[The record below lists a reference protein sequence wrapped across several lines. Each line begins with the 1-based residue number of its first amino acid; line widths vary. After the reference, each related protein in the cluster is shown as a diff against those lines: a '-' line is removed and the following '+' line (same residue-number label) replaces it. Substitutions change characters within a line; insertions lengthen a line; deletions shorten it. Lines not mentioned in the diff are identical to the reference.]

1 MSTKSSVK
9 LGYPNQASMYPLSAE
24 QIDQLMTQAWEC
36 ALNWTTKDGWPVGV
50 MHVFVWHEGR
60 VWLNF
65 MSHRHRAA
73 AIRRDP
79 RVSLIVSS
87 SSASAGSP
95 QGQATMKGRAV
106 FHDDEETK
114 HWHFRMLAE
123 KSSPGNK
130 PAQDA
135 LVESLDSPLRTVL
148 EIIPE
153 KWITFDL
160 DKLRRDQAGT
170 LDASER
176 GDLLSSDTKRF
187 QAEIKRRGFSVGPD

>member
-1 MSTKSSVK
+1 
-9 LGYPNQASMYPLSAE
+9 MYPLSDQ
-24 QIDQLMTQAWEC
+24 QINQLMTQAWEC
-36 ALNWTTKDGWPVGV
+36 ALNWSTSDGWPVGV

-87 SSASAGSP
+87 SSAGPSAP
-95 QGQATMKGRAV
+95 QGQATMKGRV
-106 FHDDEETK
+106 TFHDDDETR
-114 HWHFRMLAE
+114 HWHYRMLAQ
-123 KSSPGNK
+123 KSSPGDR
-130 PAQDA
+130 PSQEA

-148 EIIPE
+148 EIVPE

-170 LDASER
+170 LKDSER
-176 GDLLSSDTKRF
+176 GELLSADRLRLD
-187 QAEIKRRGFSVGPD
+187 AEIQRRGLAD

>member
-1 MSTKSSVK
+1 MTAIK
-9 LGYPNQASMYPLSAE
+9 LGYPNQASMYPLWEE
-24 QIDQLMTQAWEC
+24 QIDQLMTQGWEC

-79 RVSLIVSS
+79 RVSIIVSS
-87 SSASAGSP
+87 SSAPPGAP
-95 QGQATMKGRAV
+95 QGQATMKGRVV
-106 FHDDEETK
+106 FHDDDETK
-114 HWHFRMLAE
+114 RWHYRMLGE
-123 KSSPGNK
+123 KSSPDNK
-130 PAQDA
+130 AAQDA
-135 LVESLDSPLRTVL
+135 LFESLDTPLRTVL

-153 KWITFDL
+153 KWITFDM

-170 LDASER
+170 LDDTDR
-176 GDLLSSDTKRF
+176 GELLSADTERF
-187 QAEIKRRGFSVGPD
+187 EAEIKRRGLSLS

>member
-1 MSTKSSVK
+1 MSDVK
-9 LGYPNQASMYPLSAE
+9 LGYPNQASMYPLSEA
-24 QIDQLMTQAWEC
+24 QIDQLMSQAWEC
-36 ALNWTTKDGWPVGV
+36 ALNWSTRDGWPVGV

-87 SSASAGSP
+87 SSAPPGAP

-106 FHDDEETK
+106 FHDDDETR
-114 HWHFRMLAE
+114 HWHYRMLAE
-123 KSSPGNK
+123 KSSPDNK
-130 PAQDA
+130 TAQDA
-135 LVESLDSPLRTVL
+135 LCEMLDTPLRTVL

-160 DKLRRDQAGT
+160 DKMRRDQAGT
-170 LDASER
+170 LPESER
-176 GDLLSSDTKRF
+176 GELLSADTRRF
-187 QAEIKRRGFSVGPD
+187 QAELARRGLS

>member
-1 MSTKSSVK
+1 MTDVK
-9 LGYPNQASMYPLSAE
+9 LGYPNQASMYPLSGQ
-24 QIDQLMTQAWEC
+24 QIDQLMTQGWEC
-36 ALNWTTKDGWPVGV
+36 ALNWTTSDGWPVGV

-79 RVSLIVSS
+79 RVSVIVSS
-87 SSASAGSP
+87 SSAPGGSV
-95 QGQATMKGRAV
+95 QGQATMKGRVV

-123 KSSPGNK
+123 KSSPGDK
-130 PAQDA
+130 AAQDA
-135 LVESLDSPLRTVL
+135 LIASLDSPMRTVL

-160 DKLRRDQAGT
+160 DKLQRDQAGT
-170 LDASER
+170 LDPSEK
-176 GDLLSSDTKRF
+176 GELLSSDTERF
-187 QAEIKRRGFSVGPD
+187 QAEIKRRGLTVS

>member
-1 MSTKSSVK
+1 MTQIKR
-9 LGYPNQASMYPLSAE
+9 GYPNQASMYPLSEE
-24 QIDQLMTQAWEC
+24 QIDQLMNQAWEC
-36 ALNWTTKDGWPVGV
+36 ALNWTTSDGWPVGV

-87 SSASAGSP
+87 SSAPAGAP
-95 QGQATMKGRAV
+95 QGQATMKGRV
-106 FHDDEETK
+106 TFHDDDETRR
-114 HWHFRMLAE
+114 WHYRMLGE
-123 KSSPGNK
+123 KSSPGDK
-130 PAQDA
+130 TAQEA
-135 LVESLDSPLRTVL
+135 LFESLDTPLRTVL
-148 EIIPE
+148 EITPE

-170 LDASER
+170 LDPSER
-176 GDLLSSDTKRF
+176 GALLSADTERF
-187 QAEIKRRGFSVGPD
+187 QAEIRRRGLS

>member
-1 MSTKSSVK
+1 
-9 LGYPNQASMYPLSAE
+9 MYPLAE
-24 QIDQLMTQAWEC
+24 KQIDHLMTQGWEC
-36 ALNWTTKDGWPVGV
+36 ALNWTTSDGWPVGV

-79 RVSLIVSS
+79 RVSVIVSS
-87 SSASAGSP
+87 SSAPGGSV
-95 QGQATMKGRAV
+95 QGQATMKGRVV

-114 HWHFRMLAE
+114 LWHFRMLAE
-123 KSSPGNK
+123 KSSPGDK
-130 PAQDA
+130 PAQDT
-135 LVESLDSPLRTVL
+135 LIESLDSPLRTVL
-148 EIIPE
+148 EIIPQ

-170 LDASER
+170 LDDSER
-176 GDLLSSDTKRF
+176 GELLSADTERF
-187 QAEIKRRGFSVGPD
+187 QAEIKRRGLADSRPTPGALSTSLDT